1 MQATNCSSGY
11 VLFVALIGTCNYTT
25 ICQGKILSNNMQLLV
40 TVVTIRV
47 PSVCC
52 FLRKYYSSLLF
63 PRPPPS
69 SFPFP
74 SLHCCHRIRDCLSQD
89 RSVKLAQVAHPVVY
103 NQATCDTKLKC
114 WCSHYHMVN
123 RKLTVSMQILGKQIR
138 TLAMLVLRAHF
149 KLVLFLTTLH
159 SLVFMLYSARLM

>member
-1 MQATNCSSGY
+1 MTVTCI
-11 VLFVALIGTCNYTT
+11 VLNAIW
-25 ICQGKILSNNMQLLV
+25 QLLQV
-40 TVVTIRV
+40 RLLRNY
-47 PSVCC
+47 
-52 FLRKYYSSLLF
+52 FRKYPMWNLPEGY
-63 PRPPPS
+63 
-69 SFPFP
+69 
-74 SLHCCHRIRDCLSQD
+74 
-89 RSVKLAQVAHPVVY
+89 HPVVY